1 MECAKTKRRV
11 LRSRAIRLILDA
23 NEDFQPE
30 SNASAMKLDG
40 YMNRLK
46 ELQRM
51 LAEGNDPLSD
61 PLNDIWQ
68 DEVYETKITSALEYN
83 DQLIS
88 CIAKLKG
95 QRHSS
100 KVFPVSHQRQSV
112 GYPSPSTS
120 QEHQPVKVSYAR

>member
-23 NEDFQPE
+23 NEDCQPE
-30 SNASAMKLDG
+30 SNASAMKLDV

-46 ELQRM
+46 ELQRI
-51 LAEGNDPLSD
+51 LAESND

-68 DEVYETKITSALEYN
+68 DEEYETKIISALEYN